1 MLGKHDM
8 DTNQKFHL
16 VGLTNSCRAN
26 SYNHMLLKHL
36 KSKFQAHI
44 ELHIFD
50 ISKIPFY
57 EDRAEA
63 SAFVDEISKLSALL
77 GQSHGLIV
85 ASPEYNHSVPARLKN
100 AFDWMSRMP
109 NKPLLK
115 LPVMLISASTGHLGG
130 VRVQY
135 ELRRIFEATDSRVMI
150 KPEVFVGKVHEK
162 FSTAVVCTDHETS
175 DLIKNQFNSFVDW
188 MKNYSLNLSSLE
200 ENLAYQ

>member
-1 MLGKHDM
+1 MASP
-8 DTNQKFHL
+8 QKFRL
-16 VGLTNSCRAN
+16 LGLTNSCRAS
-26 SYNHMLLKHL
+26 SYNQMVLTHIKTHFEDLVDLHL
-36 KSKFQAHI
+36 
-44 ELHIFD
+44 FD

-63 SAFVDEISKLSALL
+63 HPFSTEISELSALI

-100 AFDWMSRMP
+100 TIDWMSRMP

-115 LPVMLISASTGHLGG
+115 RPVMLISASTGQLGG

-150 KPEVFVGKVHEK
+150 KPEVFIGKVHEK
-162 FSTAVVCTDHETS
+162 FSSAGVCTDHES
-175 DLIKNQFNSFVDW
+175 CALIKNQLQSFFDW
-188 MKNYSLNLSSLE
+188 MKNYSLNLNRLE
-200 ENLAYQ
+200 EDVAHQ

>member
-1 MLGKHDM
+1 MHSD
-8 DTNQKFHL
+8 QKLHL

-26 SYNHMLLKHL
+26 SYNHLLLKHL
-36 KSKFQAHI
+36 KSQFEAQV

-57 EDRAEA
+57 EDRAEGG
-63 SAFVDEISKLSALL
+63 AFSNEIIELSALIA
-77 GQSHGLIV
+77 QSHGLIV

-100 AFDWMSRMP
+100 TIDWMSRMP

-115 LPVMLISASTGHLGG
+115 IPVMLISASTGHLGG

-162 FSTAVVCTDHETS
+162 FSTAGVCTDHETS
-175 DLIKNQFNSFVDW
+175 NLIKNQFHSFIDW
-188 MKNYSLNLSSLE
+188 MKNYSLNLSYLE
-200 ENLAYQ
+200 ENVA

>member
-1 MLGKHDM
+1 M
-8 DTNQKFHL
+8 DSDQKLHL

-26 SYNHMLLKHL
+26 SYNHTLLKHL
-36 KSKFQAHI
+36 KSKFEAQV

-63 SAFVDEISKLSALL
+63 SSFLNEISELSTLI

-85 ASPEYNHSVPARLKN
+85 ASPEYNHSLPARLKN
-100 AFDWMSRMP
+100 TIDWMSRMP

-162 FSTAVVCTDHETS
+162 FSPAGVCTDQETS

>member
-1 MLGKHDM
+1 M
-8 DTNQKFHL
+8 DSHQKFHL

-26 SYNHMLLKHL
+26 SYNQMVLNHIRVEFHDLVDLHL
-36 KSKFQAHI
+36 
-44 ELHIFD
+44 FD

-63 SAFVDEISKLSALL
+63 LPFSNEISNLSALIA
-77 GQSHGLIV
+77 QSHGLII

-100 AFDWMSRMP
+100 TVDWMSRMP

-115 LPVMLISASTGHLGG
+115 MPVMLISASTGHLGG

-150 KPEVFVGKVHEK
+150 KPEVFIGKVHEK
-162 FSTAVVCTDHETS
+162 FSPAGVCTDHETS
-175 DLIKNQFNSFVDW
+175 VLIKNQLQSFVDW
-188 MKNYSLNLSSLE
+188 MKNYSLNLSCLE
-200 ENLAYQ
+200 ENVAHQ